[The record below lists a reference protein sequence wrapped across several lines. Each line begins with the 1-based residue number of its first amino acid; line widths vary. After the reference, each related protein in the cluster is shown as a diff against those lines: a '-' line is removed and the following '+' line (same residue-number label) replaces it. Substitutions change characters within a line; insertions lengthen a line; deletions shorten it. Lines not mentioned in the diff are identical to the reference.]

1 MECSIPIFPEI
12 KAPLFFKKT
21 LTWEK
26 RREGLHIMFSSMFQE
41 FTRECFF
48 SPLLISFFGGDIS
61 NVNITESPNG
71 LSPTVSLMP
80 PPTQATT
87 SVEPNDSRTTS
98 KDMRALI
105 GARAEEQPEALA
117 TKIQKPV
124 TKATASTLD
133 MSIDMQGELWYQNS
147 QTNKGTAGDQW
158 KKRYFSTDSKGDK
171 AQLYMWKD
179 ESKEILLNSLDL
191 VNFKVEHKA
200 QPTMSMLGL
209 GSKTPASMILIGE
222 EQGRQEIIF
231 RGKSNHEVTLEYL
244 QNKAF

>member
-26 RREGLHIMFSSMFQE
+26 RREALNKMFGCMFQE

-71 LSPTVSLMP
+71 LPQTVSLVP
-80 PPTQATT
+80 PPMQSTT
-87 SVEPNDSRTTS
+87 LVEANNSRSIIS
-98 KDMRALI
+98 K
-105 GARAEEQPEALA
+105 EQCPHTDAQDQELVS
-117 TKIQKPV
+117 KIQKPV
-124 TKATASTLD
+124 AKTTASTLD
-133 MSIDMQGELWYQNS
+133 MSIDMQGELWYQNC
-147 QTNKGTAGDQW
+147 QTNKGAGDQW
-158 KKRYFSTDSKGDK
+158 KKRYFSTDSKGNK

-179 ESKEILLNSLDL
+179 ESKGTLLNSLDL
-191 VNFKVEHKA
+191 VKFKVEHKA

-222 EQGRQEIIF
+222 EQNGQEIIF
-231 RGKSNHEVTLEYL
+231 RGKSNHEAPPYY
-244 QNKAF
+244 